1 MFCPQCGKKLAG
13 TEKFCPN
20 CGFDLA
26 KPSMS
31 AAAVTA
37 GAANAAAQPT
47 QQTQPCAAY
56 AQAPSSLPQVH
67 AASTVLQAPK
77 AVTPAELVTL
87 TAALLMG
94 IAAFLPFLN
103 VLGSSYD
110 YSVALTDA
118 PDGAVLVLLAIA
130 TAVLPM
136 VRRRTAALVLS
147 SITTA
152 FSLFEICSVGI
163 MLLNST
169 STAYYVNLGAGFCLL
184 IVGIAMG
191 VLSIILLARD
201 NMHEKLERQRVMGSF
216 IPANGTTPRQL

>member
-20 CGFDLA
+20 CGFDLSW
-26 KPSMS
+26 PSRS
-31 AAAVTA
+31 AAASATA
-37 GAANAAAQPT
+37 APAGQQAQPQAQP
-47 QQTQPCAAY
+47 QQVSLAS
-56 AQAPSSLPQVH
+56 APAHS
-67 AASTVLQAPK
+67 PK
-77 AVTPAELVTL
+77 AVTASELVTL
-87 TAALLMG
+87 AAALLMG
-94 IAAFLPFLN
+94 IAAFLPFLI
-103 VLGSSYD
+103 VSGSSYD

>member
-26 KPSMS
+26 QPSRS
-31 AAAVTA
+31 AAASGTA
-37 GAANAAAQPT
+37 TPAGHPAGQQAQ
-47 QQTQPCAAY
+47 QQPQP
-56 AQAPSSLPQVH
+56 QQVPF
-67 AASTVLQAPK
+67 ASTPEHAPK
-77 AVTPAELVTL
+77 AVTAAELVTL

-94 IAAFLPFLN
+94 IAAFLPFLI
-103 VLGSSYD
+103 VSGSSYD

-130 TAVLPM
+130 TAILPM

-152 FSLFEICSVGI
+152 FALFEICSVGL

-169 STAYYVNLGAGFCLL
+169 YTVYYVNLGAGFCLL
-184 IVGIAMG
+184 ILGIAMG
-191 VLSIILLARD
+191 VLSIVLLARD
-201 NMHEKLERQRVMGSF
+201 HMHEKLERQRVMGSF
-216 IPANGTTPRQL
+216 IPANGTTPRQQ

>member
-26 KPSMS
+26 QPSRS
-31 AAAVTA
+31 AAASGTA
-37 GAANAAAQPT
+37 TPAGQQAQ
-47 QQTQPCAAY
+47 QQLQP
-56 AQAPSSLPQVH
+56 QQVPFAGTPAH
-67 AASTVLQAPK
+67 APK
-77 AVTPAELVTL
+77 AVTAAELVTL

-94 IAAFLPFLN
+94 IAAFLPFLI
-103 VLGSSYD
+103 VSGSSYD

-130 TAVLPM
+130 TAILPM

-152 FSLFEICSVGI
+152 FALFEICSVGL

-169 STAYYVNLGAGFCLL
+169 YTVYYVNLGAGFCLL
-184 IVGIAMG
+184 ILGIAMG
-191 VLSIILLARD
+191 VLSIVLLARD
-201 NMHEKLERQRVMGSF
+201 IVHEKREHQGVMGSF
-216 IPANGTTPRQL
+216 IPANGGVPRQL

>member
-20 CGFDLA
+20 CGFDLSR
-26 KPSMS
+26 PSRS
-31 AAAVTA
+31 AAASATA
-37 GAANAAAQPT
+37 APAGQQAQPQAQP
-47 QQTQPCAAY
+47 QQVP
-56 AQAPSSLPQVH
+56 L
-67 AASTVLQAPK
+67 ASTPAHSPK
-77 AVTPAELVTL
+77 AVTASELVTL

-94 IAAFLPFLN
+94 IAAFLPFLI
-103 VLGSSYD
+103 VSGSSYD

-136 VRRRTAALVLS
+136 LRRRTAALVLS

-152 FSLFEICSVGI
+152 FALFEICSVGL

-169 STAYYVNLGAGFCLL
+169 YTVYFVNLGAGFCLL
-184 IVGIAMG
+184 ILGIAMG
-191 VLSIILLARD
+191 VLSIVLLARD
-201 NMHEKLERQRVMGSF
+201 HMDEKLERQRVMGSF
-216 IPANGTTPRQL
+216 IPANGTTPRQQ

>member
-20 CGFDLA
+20 CGFDLSW
-26 KPSMS
+26 PSRS
-31 AAAVTA
+31 AAASATA
-37 GAANAAAQPT
+37 APAGQQAQPQAQP
-47 QQTQPCAAY
+47 QQVSLAS
-56 AQAPSSLPQVH
+56 APAHS
-67 AASTVLQAPK
+67 PK
-77 AVTPAELVTL
+77 AVTASELVML
-87 TAALLMG
+87 AAALLMG
-94 IAAFLPFLN
+94 IAAFLPFLI
-103 VLGSSYD
+103 VSGSSYD

>member
-1 MFCPQCGKKLAG
+1 M
-13 TEKFCPN
+13 
-20 CGFDLA
+20 
-26 KPSMS
+26 
-31 AAAVTA
+31 
-37 GAANAAAQPT
+37 
-47 QQTQPCAAY
+47 
-56 AQAPSSLPQVH
+56 QAPPAHS
-67 AASTVLQAPK
+67 PK
-77 AVTPAELVTL
+77 AVTASELVTL
-87 TAALLMG
+87 AAALLMG
-94 IAAFLPFLN
+94 IAAFLPFLI
-103 VLGSSYD
+103 VSGSSYD

>member
-20 CGFDLA
+20 CGFDLSW
-26 KPSMS
+26 PSRS
-31 AAAVTA
+31 AAASAPAAPA
-37 GAANAAAQPT
+37 GQQAQPQAQP
-47 QQTQPCAAY
+47 QQVSLAS
-56 AQAPSSLPQVH
+56 APAHS
-67 AASTVLQAPK
+67 PK
-77 AVTPAELVTL
+77 AVTASELVTL
-87 TAALLMG
+87 AAALLMG
-94 IAAFLPFLN
+94 IAAFLPFLI
-103 VLGSSYD
+103 VSGSSYD